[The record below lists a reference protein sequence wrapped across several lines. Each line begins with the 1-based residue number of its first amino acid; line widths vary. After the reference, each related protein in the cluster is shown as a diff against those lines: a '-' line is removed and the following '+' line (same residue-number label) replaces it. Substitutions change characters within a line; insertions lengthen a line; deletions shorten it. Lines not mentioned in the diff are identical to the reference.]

1 MASSAAMTT
10 YRDETIMAF
19 EQRMSLFRATVTTE
33 HMQEGNVATF
43 LVAGSGDATP
53 VTRGLDGRIPGR
65 NNDLTQNSCTLVE
78 WHDKPTY
85 TGFNAFESQGDARRI
100 SQDGCVAVMNRKID
114 SDILGSNGL
123 GAATGGD
130 SSAQTA
136 SLDWIM
142 GHFATLGEN
151 DVELEEMDKIF
162 CAITPRAWSLLYQVK
177 EFASG
182 DYVEIKPFAGPARK
196 FWNVAGINF
205 IRSTRLSGMGTA
217 SATCFMWHRDAI
229 GHAIANGHPSVV
241 PGYNQED
248 EYEYVRCTGY
258 FGSKLLQD
266 GGVRKL
272 LHNDT
277 A

>member
-10 YRDETIMAF
+10 YRDETVMAF
-19 EQRMSLFRATVTTE
+19 EQRMSFLRATVTTE
-33 HMQEGNVATF
+33 HMQSGNVATF
-43 LVAGSGDATP
+43 LVAGSGSATP

-65 NNDLTQNSCTLVE
+65 NNSLTQNSCTLVE

-114 SDILGSNGL
+114 TDILGSAGL
-123 GAATGGD
+123 GAATLGD

-142 GHFATLGEN
+142 GHFAALGEN
-151 DVELEEMDKIF
+151 DVEIGDMEKMF
-162 CAITPRAWSLLYQVK
+162 CVITPRAWSLLYQVK

-182 DYVEIKPFAGPARK
+182 DYVEIKPFAGPARR
-196 FWNVAGINF
+196 FWRVAGINF
-205 IRSTRLSGMGTA
+205 ITHTQLTGMSSS
-217 SATCFMWHRDAI
+217 SATCYMWHRDAI
-229 GHAIANGHPSVV
+229 GHAIANGHPEVV
-241 PGYNQED
+241 PGVNQED
-248 EYEYVRCTGY
+248 DYVYVRCTGF
-258 FGSKLLQD
+258 FGTKLLQNT
-266 GGVRKL
+266 GVRKM